1 TRSRRAT
8 PSTSTPALETE
19 TAMQARPLRSQ
30 IYLPVLRFGITD
42 EDWGIVIAAGILGYA
57 IPFLFGM
64 KIGIVPLEMVSWIVA
79 IGLSIFILNIPRRK
93 SRPYWLKHVLQM
105 KFLGP
110 VSRKRLPGDVV
121 ARWLKT
127 DREEM

>member
-1 TRSRRAT
+1 
-8 PSTSTPALETE
+8 
-19 TAMQARPLRSQ
+19 MQARPVRSQ

-64 KIGIVPLEMVSWIVA
+64 KIGIVPLEMVGWIIT
-79 IGLSIFILNIPRRK
+79 IGLSIFILNILRRK
-93 SRPYWLKHVLQM
+93 SRPCWLKHVLQAR
-105 KFLGP
+105 LQGR
-110 VSRKRLPGDVV
+110 VSHRRLPGDP
-121 ARWLKT
+121 ATLWIKT

>member
-1 TRSRRAT
+1 
-8 PSTSTPALETE
+8 
-19 TAMQARPLRSQ
+19 MQARPVRSQ

-42 EDWGIVIAAGILGYA
+42 EDWGIVIAAGILGYT

-64 KIGIVPLEMVSWIVA
+64 KVGIVPLEMVGWIVT
-79 IGLSIFILNIPRRK
+79 IGLSIFILNILRRK
-93 SRPYWLKHVLQM
+93 SRPCWLKHALQA
-105 KFLGP
+105 KSLGP
-110 VSRKRLPGDVV
+110 ASYRRLPNGST